1 MVAQLLSRKR
11 VALSNTLCECQSS
24 GIVVGGPSVEVG
36 LGNRGI
42 NWHDCRIVL
51 RETTSPGGFPS
62 AWRGI
67 LRTSYIM
74 WMGSAQ
80 AGSFANHS
88 TYASGPC
95 SAHSSGAGIVRFE
108 HGVVVNVPNF
118 IFPVVKVVWVD
129 GQRGNKSSYV
139 DSAEAS
145 TEMSEVHGVD
155 TDKYYRASS
164 TLACRSNTPPS
175 LSSSMH
181 FGSVARRK
189 RR

>member
-1 MVAQLLSRKR
+1 
-11 VALSNTLCECQSS
+11 
-24 GIVVGGPSVEVG
+24 
-36 LGNRGI
+36 
-42 NWHDCRIVL
+42 
-51 RETTSPGGFPS
+51 
-62 AWRGI
+62 
-67 LRTSYIM
+67 M

-108 HGVVVNVPNF
+108 HGVVVNVPYF

-145 TEMSEVHGVD
+145 AEMSESKLNTRMPFQHPAISKLIYEFWFSGQMQAEVNAWREKFSIVPDNLIALVCNALEAALKDHLQ
-155 TDKYYRASS
+155 ASAGNALDLQFS
-164 TLACRSNTPPS
+164 NKIYAPKWDDLMTLLEGIQS
-175 LSSSMH
+175 LSPAGYQSMKTVIW
-181 FGSVARRK
+181 GRK
-189 RR
+189 K